1 MLQDDG
7 EKKVACRF
15 DWHQTASTVSVSFY
29 AKLAEPTKTLVEV
42 NKVTAKVSI
51 VFDGGKSHFEK
62 FFTLRGVSRHL
73 TMHCTVIVVTG

>member
-1 MLQDDG
+1 MHLIVFQDDG

-29 AKLAEPTKTLVEV
+29 AKLADPTKTYIEV
-42 NKVTAKVSI
+42 NKVTAKVTI

-62 FFTLRGVSRHL
+62 FFTLRGVSIHL
-73 TMHCTVIVVTG
+73 AILIAM